1 MMLNIPVSPTLSKPR
16 GTVCDSRSLLGT
28 RLCTRAVPATASVT
42 ASKMIRTPNTT
53 VGSCADKPT
62 FLLLL
67 DIHLCGRKMT
77 LGAVYRVLK
86 GLFIGSRR
94 ETV

>member
-1 MMLNIPVSPTLSKPR
+1 
-16 GTVCDSRSLLGT
+16 VCDSRSLLGT

-42 ASKMIRTPNTT
+42 ASKMIRTLNTT
-53 VGSCADKPT
+53 VGSCVNKPP

-67 DIHLCGRKMT
+67 DIDLCGRKMT

-86 GLFIGSRR
+86 GLFTRSRLAR
-94 ETV
+94 L